1 MVATSFKFA
10 KELLLFC
17 SVGALVGAGIGLIV
31 FLHLGAPK
39 TSENAGYVAGLFV
52 KSGVQL
58 GFISWMFQVAVK
70 PLGRWFFRPSEK
82 MSRRDAIAQ
91 R

>member
-17 SVGALVGAGIGLIV
+17 GLGAVVGAGIGLIV

-58 GFISWMFQVAVK
+58 GIISWMFHVAVK
-70 PLGRWFFRPSEK
+70 PLGRWFFRPTGK
-82 MSRRDAIAQ
+82 MS
-91 R
+91 

>member
-1 MVATSFKFA
+1 MVVTSFKFA

-39 TSENAGYVAGLFV
+39 TSEDAGHVASLFV

-58 GFISWMFQVAVK
+58 GFISWMFHVAVK
-70 PLGRWFFRPSEK
+70 PLGRWFFRPSGK
-82 MSRRDAIAQ
+82 MP
-91 R
+91 

>member
-17 SVGALVGAGIGLIV
+17 GLGAVVGAGIGLIV

-58 GFISWMFQVAVK
+58 GFISWMFHVAVK
-70 PLGRWFFRPSEK
+70 PLGRWFSRPSGK
-82 MSRRDAIAQ
+82 MS
-91 R
+91 

>member
-17 SVGALVGAGIGLIV
+17 GVGAVVGAGIGLIV

-39 TSENAGYVAGLFV
+39 SSENAGYVAGLFV

-58 GFISWMFQVAVK
+58 GIISWMFHVAVK
-70 PLGRWFFRPSEK
+70 PLGRWFFRPTGK
-82 MSRRDAIAQ
+82 MS
-91 R
+91 